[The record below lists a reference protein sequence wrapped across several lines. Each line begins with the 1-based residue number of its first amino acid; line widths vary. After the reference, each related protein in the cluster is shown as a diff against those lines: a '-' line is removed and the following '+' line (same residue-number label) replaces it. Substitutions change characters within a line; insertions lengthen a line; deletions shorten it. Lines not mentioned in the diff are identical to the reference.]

1 MPRILIVDDKEE
13 NRYYLEALFRAKGFA
28 VDSARH
34 GAEALTLARQS
45 PPAVVIS
52 DLLMPVMD
60 GYTLL
65 RHWKADLRLR
75 NVPFIVYTAT
85 YTEPQDERLALD
97 LGADAFILKPA
108 EPDAIFSRVQE
119 VALRIAAMPATTVQ
133 APSDAD
139 EAELLKLYSGTLI
152 RKLEEKTLQLE
163 QANQALQRDI
173 EERKAVEVALRES
186 EAELRTLA
194 DAVPHIVWVNLADGR
209 NIYLNR
215 YGLDYTGLTLEQTR
229 ADRWVPT
236 IHPED
241 RQIVLGAWRQARQ
254 DERAYSVEGR
264 LQRADGAY
272 RWCLIQGVP
281 RKDDAGKTLKWFGT
295 CTDIHDLRETQLQL
309 QQAQRMEVIGQLT
322 GGVAH
327 DFNNILN
334 VILANV
340 EALEEDNVSPREQVR
355 RLAGISRSVDRASDL
370 IRQLLAFSR
379 KQSLKP
385 QPTDI
390 NALVTA
396 MGMLLR
402 RALGE
407 RIELRL
413 SLAETLWLAHIDR
426 SQIESA
432 LVNLCVNARD
442 AMPEGG
448 TITVETRNV
457 SIAGDAAARNAD
469 AVPGDFV
476 LVAVSDTGTGMTPD
490 VLAQVFEPFFTT
502 KQEGKGTGLGL
513 SMVYGFI
520 RQSGGHVEIDSEP
533 GRGTS
538 VRLFLPR
545 GAGELEQAP
554 EKPGAIALK
563 GSHRVLLVEDDP
575 DVRASVLMQLHG
587 LGIEVTEASGG
598 AAAVV
603 AMENASRPFDVLLT
617 DVVMPGAING
627 RKLADEAARRWP
639 QTRIVFMSGYAEER
653 GPLDSRLPSD
663 ALLLKKPFR
672 KAELAAI
679 LNQALDLR
687 EMAEAPSGRP

>member
-1 MPRILIVDDKEE
+1 MPRLLIVDDKEE

-34 GAEALTLARQS
+34 GAEALTLARQA
-45 PPAVVIS
+45 PPEVVIS

-65 RHWKADLRLR
+65 RHWKADPRLR

-108 EPDAIFSRVQE
+108 EPDAIFARVQE
-119 VALRIAAMPATTVQ
+119 VALRIAAMPVTTVNS
-133 APSDAD
+133 PSDAD

-163 QANQALQRDI
+163 QANQALQRDL
-173 EERKAVEVALRES
+173 EERKVVEAALRES

-194 DAVPHIVWVNLADGR
+194 DAVPHIVWVNLPDGR
-209 NIYLNR
+209 NVYLNR

-229 ADRWVPT
+229 TDRWVPA

-241 RQIVLGAWRQARQ
+241 RQTVLGAWRRALH

-281 RKDDAGKTLKWFGT
+281 RKDGAGKTLKWFGT

-309 QQAQRMEVIGQLT
+309 QQAQRLEVIGQLT

-340 EALEEDNVSPREQVR
+340 EALEEDNVPPRDQVR

-413 SLAETLWLAHIDR
+413 SLAETSWLAHIDR

-442 AMPEGG
+442 AMPDGG
-448 TITVETRNV
+448 TITIETRNV
-457 SIAGDAAARNAD
+457 SIPGDVRDAD
-469 AVPGDFV
+469 AVAGDFV
-476 LVAVSDTGTGMTPD
+476 VVEVRDTGTGMTPE
-490 VLAQVFEPFFTT
+490 VLARAFEPFFTT

-538 VRLFLPR
+538 VKLFLPR
-545 GAGELEQAP
+545 GAGAFEQAP
-554 EKPGAIALK
+554 EKPGSIVLE

-575 DVRASVLMQLHG
+575 DVRASVLMQLHSLG
-587 LGIEVTEASGG
+587 LEVTEASGG

-603 AMENASRPFDVLLT
+603 AMENASRPFDLLLT
-617 DVVMPGAING
+617 DVVMPGTING
-627 RKLADEAARRWP
+627 RKLADEVGRRWP
-639 QTRIVFMSGYAEER
+639 QTRIVFMSGYAGDR
-653 GPLDSRLPSD
+653 DPPDSRPPPD

-679 LNQALDLR
+679 LKQALEQR
-687 EMAEAPSGRP
+687 ETAEEPR